1 MSKTE
6 AEFKPISTDP
16 ESSQSKGF
24 EALRMSF
31 FMGCWQSTTSYLK
44 EDLNSLLKSVLDTKY
59 LCTSHGW
66 QKHPALPMFCKG
78 TPAQI
83 SFLQVIQWCP
93 GTYM

>member
-44 EDLNSLLKSVLDTKY
+44 EDLNSLLKSVLDTKLSMY
-59 LCTSHGW
+59 LSRVAEAPSLAHV
-66 QKHPALPMFCKG
+66 L
-78 TPAQI
+78 
-83 SFLQVIQWCP
+83 
-93 GTYM
+93 